1 MNHQVDPH
9 MQFGH
14 RGLSMEIKI
23 ATTKTKKQK
32 PKNKKKNPTTIANLF
47 FTF

>member
-23 ATTKTKKQK
+23 AKIKKTQKTT
-32 PKNKKKNPTTIANLF
+32 NN
-47 FTF
+47 

>member
-23 ATTKTKKQK
+23 AT
-32 PKNKKKNPTTIANLF
+32 KKKNPKKQPTIDIEAQ
-47 FTF
+47 TR

>member
-23 ATTKTKKQK
+23 AKKKT
-32 PKNKKKNPTTIANLF
+32 PKNNQQLILKRKLDN
-47 FTF
+47 

>member
-23 ATTKTKKQK
+23 AK
-32 PKNKKKNPTTIANLF
+32 KKKNPKNNQQLILKRKLDN
-47 FTF
+47 